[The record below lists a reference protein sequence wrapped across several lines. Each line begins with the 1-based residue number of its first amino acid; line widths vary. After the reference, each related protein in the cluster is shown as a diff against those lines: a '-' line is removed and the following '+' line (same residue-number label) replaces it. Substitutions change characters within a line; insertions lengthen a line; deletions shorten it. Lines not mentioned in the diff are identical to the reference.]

1 MIIAHNN
8 PYLAYT
14 GPLCGLDFNPSYI
27 SSSPFYATRFLLIGC
42 LYKQMYQEDP
52 SLYRHTSRRVV
63 MYPEKRTNDCQT
75 KLLEHSES

>member
-14 GPLCGLDFNPSYI
+14 GPLCGLDFNPSYF

-42 LYKQMYQEDP
+42 LYKQKMYQEDP

-63 MYPEKRTNDCQT
+63 MYPEKKN
-75 KLLEHSES
+75 K